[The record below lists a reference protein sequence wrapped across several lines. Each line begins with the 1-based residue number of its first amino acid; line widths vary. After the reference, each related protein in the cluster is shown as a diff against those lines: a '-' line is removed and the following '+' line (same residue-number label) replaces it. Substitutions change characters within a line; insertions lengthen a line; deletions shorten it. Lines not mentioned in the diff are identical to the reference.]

1 MKKTD
6 IIICFAL
13 AILSAILAVVVTR
26 AIFGEPEKAVATIE
40 KVDAIPEGVVQ
51 PDPLV
56 FNGKAIDPT
65 VEVCIGELNQGSE
78 ISEEDCYGQFE
89 VVDPN
94 CDPATN
100 PFCVLPEDDDTTTGT
115 GNSTGNSSGGAN

>member
-6 IIICFAL
+6 ILICFAL
-13 AILSAILAVVVTR
+13 AILSAVLSVVVTNS
-26 AIFGEPEKAVATIE
+26 IFGDPEKAVATIE
-40 KVDAIPEGVVQ
+40 IVDAIPGEVIK

-56 FNGKAIDPT
+56 FNEKAIDPT

-89 VVDPN
+89 TVDPN
-94 CDPATN
+94 CDPETN
-100 PFCVLPEDDDTTTGT
+100 PFCVLPEDDDDEA
-115 GNSTGNSSGGAN
+115 S